1 MRSKLAKAIVLA
13 LLAMWGGLSFSQEY
27 PSRPITIVVTYPPGG
42 GTDVTARLVGK
53 SLSERLGQPV
63 IVENKAGAG
72 GSVGT
77 AAVARSNPD
86 GYTLLLGNPGPNAIN
101 PALYANLGY
110 DAEKDFAPIS
120 VLTLM
125 PLLVCVQ
132 ASSPIKSV
140 QDMIAMGKAADKNIN
155 FGSSGNGSLSH
166 LAGALF
172 NSLTGTKFVHVTY
185 KGAAPLMVA
194 TLAGEVQVGYFA
206 GPDAMPQ
213 VNGGKLRA
221 IGNTSATRSR
231 LFPDIP
237 TLSESGVQGFDIGIW
252 YGLLAPAKTP
262 KSVVDRLNRELQK
275 VLAEPAVNEKLLA
288 LGLTAAPSTPEQFS
302 ELIKSDIAKY
312 ARLVKLSGAKVE

>member
-13 LLAMWGGLSFSQEY
+13 LLATWGGLSFSQEY

-132 ASSPIKSV
+132 ASSPIKTV
-140 QDMIAMGKAADKNIN
+140 QDMIAMGKATDKNIN

-166 LAGALF
+166 LGGALF
-172 NSLTGTKFVHVTY
+172 NSLTGTKFVHVPY

-194 TLAGEVQVGYFA
+194 TLSGEVQVGFFA
-206 GPDAMPQ
+206 GPDALPQ
-213 VNGGKLRA
+213 VKGGKLRA
-221 IGNTSATRSR
+221 IGNTSASRSR

-237 TLSESGVQGFDIGIW
+237 TLSEAGVPGFDIGIW

-262 KSVVDRLNRELQK
+262 KAVIDRLNKELEK

-302 ELIKSDIAKY
+302 ALIKSDIAKY
-312 ARLVKLSGAKVE
+312 ARLVKLSGAKVD